1 MKINNSYPK
10 ILTEET
16 LRETI
21 SHGNNEFPFCY
32 YLKDIWMYDFHCVD
46 WHWHPEVEFV
56 FLEKGTATLLVES
69 NHYILTEGNG
79 VFINSQ
85 VIHRFEA
92 DDHAISPNSVF
103 FPSLL
108 SHEKNSVKRIYCFS
122 ALI

>member
-32 YLKDIWMYDFHCVD
+32 YLEDIWMYDFHCVD

-69 NHYILTEGNG
+69 NRYILTEGNG

-103 FPSLL
+103 
-108 SHEKNSVKRIYCFS
+108 SHHFS
-122 ALI
+122 HTRKIALKGFIAFLH

>member
-32 YLKDIWMYDFHCVD
+32 YLEDIWMYDFHCVD

-56 FLEKGTATLLVES
+56 FLEKGTEIGRASCRERV
-69 NHYILTEGNG
+69 
-79 VFINSQ
+79 
-85 VIHRFEA
+85 
-92 DDHAISPNSVF
+92 
-103 FPSLL
+103 
-108 SHEKNSVKRIYCFS
+108 
-122 ALI
+122 